1 MKKISEILS
10 ENIDLIS
17 YSMLG
22 LVFWGSI
29 FNAILLSFFPDFG
42 GSLVISSLPYFVGL
56 IFGILAKY
64 KEWSWFN

>member
-10 ENIDLIS
+10 KNIDLIS

-29 FNAILLSFFPDFG
+29 FNAILLSFFPGFG

-64 KEWSWFN
+64 KEWSWIN

>member
-10 ENIDLIS
+10 KNIDLIS

-29 FNAILLSFFPDFG
+29 FNAILLSFFPGFG
-42 GSLVISSLPYFVGL
+42 GSLIISSLPYFVGL

-64 KEWSWFN
+64 KEWSWIN

>member
-29 FNAILLSFFPDFG
+29 FNAILLAFFPDFG
-42 GSLVISSLPYFVGL
+42 GSLIISSLPYFVGL

-64 KEWSWFN
+64 KEWSWIN

>member
-29 FNAILLSFFPDFG
+29 FNAILLSLFPGFE

-64 KEWSWFN
+64 KEWSWIN